1 MQVFSKPIS
10 LCLLFLV
17 SVLSACHQTEKQ
29 KLVERLGLENFD
41 TEKQDSLL
49 AFVAYDE
56 ITCRTIGDGAEV
68 SDQWLRYNWLLKA
81 LSHKELQVLAKSDN
95 TLLRALI
102 FRISIQKKDENV
114 FALLQANAEDTLT
127 GIYYSCG
134 CSTQEISVS
143 DYFIK
148 TFLENSVI
156 VDKNQN
162 IIYPTKEQIQF
173 LLKYWSKDEL
183 DSKFKNVIAYVR

>member
-1 MQVFSKPIS
+1 M
-10 LCLLFLV
+10 
-17 SVLSACHQTEKQ
+17 LSACHQKERQ
-29 KLVERLGLENFD
+29 KLVERLGLEIFD

-49 AFVAYDE
+49 AFIAYDE

-68 SDQWLRYNWLLKA
+68 SDQWLRYNWLQKA

-95 TLLRALI
+95 TLLRALV

-156 VDKNQN
+156 VDKNEN
-162 IIYPTKEQIQF
+162 VISPTKEQIQF

-183 DSKFKNVIAYVR
+183 DSKFKNVTAYVR